1 MEEQHSGNRIEQ
13 KTLKVTVYCGAATG
27 KDPKY
32 ADWADRLG
40 KWIADSRGE
49 LVFGAGGVGL
59 MGIVAKSVLKHGGS
73 AHGII
78 PQALAE
84 RERPYEGL
92 TTVEVVHDMDERKRR
107 MMELGDVYIAF
118 PGGPGT
124 VEEIT
129 EAFSWARIGL
139 TSKPCVFFNL
149 DGYWDPIRTMYQ
161 RMVDNGFLNQGSFDK
176 LLFAN
181 SFDEIIPWARQY
193 VPPTVRTYTRT
204 Q

>member
-1 MEEQHSGNRIEQ
+1 MNTDR
-13 KTLKVTVYCGAATG
+13 TMKVTVYCGASTG
-27 KDPKY
+27 NDPKY
-32 ADWADRLG
+32 AEWAERLG
-40 KWIADSRGE
+40 TWIAESHGE

-59 MGIVAKSVLKHGGS
+59 MGIVAKSVLEHGGS

-78 PQALAE
+78 PQELAD

-92 TTVEVVHDMDERKRR
+92 TTVEIVHDMDERKRR

-139 TSKPCVFFNL
+139 TSRPCIFFNL
-149 DGYWDPIRTMYQ
+149 DGYWDPIATMYR
-161 RMVDNGFLNQGSFDK
+161 RMVDEGFLTQESLDT
-176 LLFAN
+176 LLFAT
-181 SFDEIIPWARQY
+181 SFDQIVPWVRNY
-193 VPPTVRTYTRT
+193 VPPRVRTYTRT

>member
-1 MEEQHSGNRIEQ
+1 M
-13 KTLKVTVYCGAATG
+13 KVTVYCGASTG
-27 KDPKY
+27 NDPKY
-32 ADWADRLG
+32 AEWAERLG
-40 KWIADSRGE
+40 TWIAESHGE

-59 MGIVAKSVLKHGGS
+59 MGIVAKSVLWHGGS

-78 PQALAE
+78 PQALAD

-92 TTVEVVHDMDERKRR
+92 TTVEIVHDMDERKRR

-139 TSKPCVFFNL
+139 TSRPCIFFNL
-149 DGYWDPIRTMYQ
+149 DGYWDPIATMYR
-161 RMVDNGFLNQGSFDK
+161 RMVDEGFLTQESLDT
-176 LLFAN
+176 LLFAT
-181 SFDEIIPWARQY
+181 SFDQIVPWVRNY
-193 VPPTVRTYTRT
+193 VPPRVRTYTRT

>member
-1 MEEQHSGNRIEQ
+1 MNTDR
-13 KTLKVTVYCGAATG
+13 TMKVTVYCGASTG
-27 KDPKY
+27 NDPKY
-32 ADWADRLG
+32 AEWAERLG
-40 KWIADSRGE
+40 TWIAESHGE

-59 MGIVAKSVLKHGGS
+59 MGIVAKSVLWHGGS

-78 PQALAE
+78 PQALAD

-92 TTVEVVHDMDERKRR
+92 TTVEIVHDMDERKRR

-139 TSKPCVFFNL
+139 TSRPCIFFNL
-149 DGYWDPIRTMYQ
+149 DGYWDPIATMYR
-161 RMVDNGFLNQGSFDK
+161 RMVDEGFLTQESLDT
-176 LLFAN
+176 LLFAT
-181 SFDEIIPWARQY
+181 SFDQIVPWVRNY
-193 VPPTVRTYTRT
+193 VPPRVRTYTRT

>member
-1 MEEQHSGNRIEQ
+1 MNTDR
-13 KTLKVTVYCGAATG
+13 TMKVTVYCGASTG
-27 KDPKY
+27 NDPKY
-32 ADWADRLG
+32 AEWAERLG
-40 KWIADSRGE
+40 TWIAESHGE

-59 MGIVAKSVLKHGGS
+59 MGIVAKSVLEHGGS

-78 PQALAE
+78 PQALAD

-92 TTVEVVHDMDERKRR
+92 TTVEIVHDMDERKRR

-139 TSKPCVFFNL
+139 TSRPCIFFNL
-149 DGYWDPIRTMYQ
+149 DGYWDPIATMYR
-161 RMVDNGFLNQGSFDK
+161 RMVDEGFLTQESLDT
-176 LLFAN
+176 LLFAT
-181 SFDEIIPWARQY
+181 SFDQIVPWVRNY
-193 VPPTVRTYTRT
+193 VPPRVRTYTRT

>member
-1 MEEQHSGNRIEQ
+1 MNTDR
-13 KTLKVTVYCGAATG
+13 TMKVTVYCGASTG
-27 KDPKY
+27 NDPKY
-32 ADWADRLG
+32 AEWAERLG
-40 KWIADSRGE
+40 TWIAESHGE

-59 MGIVAKSVLKHGGS
+59 MGIVAKSVLEHGGS

-78 PQALAE
+78 PQELAD

-92 TTVEVVHDMDERKRR
+92 TTVEIVHDMDERKRR

-139 TSKPCVFFNL
+139 TSRPCIFFNL
-149 DGYWDPIRTMYQ
+149 DGYWDPIATMY
-161 RMVDNGFLNQGSFDK
+161 RHMVDEGFLTQESLDT
-176 LLFAN
+176 LLFAT
-181 SFDEIIPWARQY
+181 SFDQIVPWVRNY
-193 VPPTVRTYTRT
+193 VPPRVRTYTRT